1 MSFSDTLKK
10 RLHSSYQST
19 SLADVFYKP
28 LLSEAKLYRRVSAY
42 FSSAGIELYSH
53 GLQELFENNG
63 YAKFIIS
70 TNISQDDFKKIQE
83 GYHVRRQ
90 IQQLSQEIRT
100 KILNRETQSELG
112 NLAFMIAQ
120 GRAEVKFAML
130 SNRRDLFHDKFGI
143 ISDDDDTVVFNG
155 SVNETE
161 AGLEKNYESIS
172 VDFSW
177 DESLHVKQR
186 IKEYDARFERLWN
199 NEESGVIVK
208 EATDTVYEQLAVFQ
222 DQSTIN
228 SVSILE
234 NADAITEPNFEGVYF
249 RLNNKNQ
256 VVREDYSRI
265 KIVSNDRKLAYD
277 RSDLSEYFEMD
288 NKTIKT
294 GVSYRE
300 IQNIIDVTKDRC
312 DRKSIP
318 VQITKSVKEFL
329 TRNKYA
335 IAQYQILGTLLKDN
349 GKEFEHFKK
358 EDFDNFSKT
367 VQAEVVRPLKE
378 LHMRAAYYEYSM
390 ARAANFSVPG
400 AGKTA
405 MILGV
410 FAYLNSDKIRCS
422 GEFINKIL
430 VISPINAFDSW
441 KSEFKKVFGNKKEL
455 RCVDS
460 QTSSDFSYEVNL
472 GWETSN
478 LILVNYE
485 SLQSYIGVLEKLI
498 DSKTMLVFDEVHRIK
513 NPNGQRAKSALQL
526 VSVPKFKFV
535 MTGTPIPNSYMDI
548 YNFLHILYG
557 NEYRS
562 FFGWDIDILKNPSM
576 NKIDEIQK
584 KLFPFFW
591 RVNKKDL
598 GVPPANKDDVRI
610 VNPSEQQLNLAE
622 SIYYHEKS
630 SLARLIRLIQ
640 ASTNP
645 SLLTQAISYAQMG
658 FDSEDDDSDIGEKS
672 FNEHLHEESKP
683 VVTNAKSYEE
693 YNLQSM
699 TSPKFEA
706 GVKLVEQLVSQ
717 HKKVIVW
724 AIFVDTMKKI
734 RERLIREKINASLIY
749 GGTPVE
755 NRSSML
761 EDFKNGNVSVMISN
775 PQTLGESVSLHE
787 HVHDAIYFE
796 YNFNLTY
803 MLQSRDRIHRLGL
816 PDNQYTQYYY
826 LETREEDSTSGRPG
840 FIDQKIYKRLKE
852 KESTMSEVIDK
863 DSLAIEYSNDE
874 IKDAIKIIDAER
886 DRIVNNRNDGNE

>member
-1 MSFSDTLKK
+1 
-10 RLHSSYQST
+10 
-19 SLADVFYKP
+19 
-28 LLSEAKLYRRVSAY
+28 
-42 FSSAGIELYSH
+42 
-53 GLQELFENNG
+53 
-63 YAKFIIS
+63 
-70 TNISQDDFKKIQE
+70 
-83 GYHVRRQ
+83 
-90 IQQLSQEIRT
+90 
-100 KILNRETQSELG
+100 
-112 NLAFMIAQ
+112 
-120 GRAEVKFAML
+120 
-130 SNRRDLFHDKFGI
+130 
-143 ISDDDDTVVFNG
+143 
-155 SVNETE
+155 
-161 AGLEKNYESIS
+161 
-172 VDFSW
+172 
-177 DESLHVKQR
+177 
-186 IKEYDARFERLWN
+186 
-199 NEESGVIVK
+199 
-208 EATDTVYEQLAVFQ
+208 
-222 DQSTIN
+222 
-228 SVSILE
+228 
-234 NADAITEPNFEGVYF
+234 
-249 RLNNKNQ
+249 
-256 VVREDYSRI
+256 
-265 KIVSNDRKLAYD
+265 
-277 RSDLSEYFEMD
+277 
-288 NKTIKT
+288 
-294 GVSYRE
+294 
-300 IQNIIDVTKDRC
+300 
-312 DRKSIP
+312 
-318 VQITKSVKEFL
+318 
-329 TRNKYA
+329 
-335 IAQYQILGTLLKDN
+335 
-349 GKEFEHFKK
+349 
-358 EDFDNFSKT
+358 
-367 VQAEVVRPLKE
+367 
-378 LHMRAAYYEYSM
+378 
-390 ARAANFSVPG
+390 
-400 AGKTA
+400 
-405 MILGV
+405 
-410 FAYLNSDKIRCS
+410 
-422 GEFINKIL
+422 
-430 VISPINAFDSW
+430 
-441 KSEFKKVFGNKKEL
+441 
-455 RCVDS
+455 
-460 QTSSDFSYEVNL
+460 
-472 GWETSN
+472 
-478 LILVNYE
+478 
-485 SLQSYIGVLEKLI
+485 
-498 DSKTMLVFDEVHRIK
+498 
-513 NPNGQRAKSALQL
+513 
-526 VSVPKFKFV
+526 
-535 MTGTPIPNSYMDI
+535 
-548 YNFLHILYG
+548 
-557 NEYRS
+557 
-562 FFGWDIDILKNPSM
+562 M